1 MSSDKITHVTKLDE
15 IPKTGCVVIDF
26 YADWCG
32 PCKKLGPEFS
42 RLSNDE
48 KYNNITFIK
57 VNSDDAEDLCK
68 HYDVSALPTVLFI
81 KDNEII
87 SIIKGFSLDKMVSEL
102 NELIK

>member
-1 MSSDKITHVTKLDE
+1 MSSDKVTSIVSLDE

-42 RLSNDE
+42 RLSNE
-48 KYNNITFIK
+48 YSTITFLK
-57 VNSDDAEDLCK
+57 VNSDDAEDVCK
-68 HYDVSALPTVLFI
+68 HFEVSALPTVIFM
-81 KDNEII
+81 KNGDII

-102 NELIK
+102 NDLSK